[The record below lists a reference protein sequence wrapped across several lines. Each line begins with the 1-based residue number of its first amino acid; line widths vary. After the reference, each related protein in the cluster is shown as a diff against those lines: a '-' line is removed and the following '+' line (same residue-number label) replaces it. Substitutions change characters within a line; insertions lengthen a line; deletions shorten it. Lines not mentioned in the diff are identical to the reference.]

1 MLVYL
6 VYLYFT
12 VTITSSRKPNIVLIV
27 TDDQDVTMNGLKP
40 MVAAKKLIADLGV
53 DSKNA
58 FATTPICCPSR
69 ASILTGRYLHNTGEN
84 KAMKFNLDWKDVL
97 LTDTKYTQVW
107 KIIQYLE
114 AVMIK
119 NGEKI

>member
-1 MLVYL
+1 MLVFL

-27 TDDQDVTMNGLKP
+27 TDDQDVTMNGVKP

-53 DSKNA
+53 DFKNA

-69 ASILTGRYLHNTGEN
+69 ASILTGRYLHNTGKKKMVKSN
-84 KAMKFNLDWKDVL
+84 MD
-97 LTDTKYTQVW
+97 
-107 KIIQYLE
+107 
-114 AVMIK
+114 
-119 NGEKI
+119 